1 VRGPVAL
8 LVSLAALGCAAPSAS
23 AQYLDPTPPWP
34 QLLPPRPTS
43 DATQPGP
50 VPGCE
55 RATLECVEQAARR
68 MRAYRDRF
76 GCDHRAVFAATYLV
90 VTEMVHRTLREDP
103 AFFDDR
109 DWLLFEDALFADY
122 YFRALEADAAG
133 QPVPDAWRIAFET
146 AAAGDA
152 NAGQDML
159 LGINAH
165 VQRDMP
171 FVLAEVGLRTPEGV
185 SRKPDHDRMNQILE
199 RSYEPIIE
207 EIARRYDPIVTTT
220 NPTGNPGDNAA
231 GLNIVA
237 EWREAAW
244 RNAERL
250 VEARTAEERAQIAR
264 QVEENA
270 AMWARSIADGPQQ
283 PGYRAVRDEHCRANL
298 AEEAS
303 PRSGNRRRARLSAR
317 RGCQRRAVRASV
329 TGDGVKRV
337 AFSVDGRRVK
347 LDRRGPFRMRVG
359 TRRLRPGRHRV
370 TARVTFD
377 DGSKRTLRRTI
388 RVCR

>member
-1 VRGPVAL
+1 
-8 LVSLAALGCAAPSAS
+8 
-23 AQYLDPTPPWP
+23 
-34 QLLPPRPTS
+34 
-43 DATQPGP
+43 
-50 VPGCE
+50 
-55 RATLECVEQAARR
+55 

-76 GCDHRAVFAATYLV
+76 GCDHRAVFATTYLT
-90 VTEMVHRTLREDP
+90 VTEMVRLALREDP

-109 DWLLFEDALFADY
+109 DWLLYEDALFADY
-122 YFRALEADAAG
+122 YFRALEANAAG

-171 FVLAEVGLRTPEGV
+171 FVLAEVGLRTPDGV
-185 SRKPDHDRMNQILE
+185 SRKPDHDRMNRILE

-220 NPTGNPGDNAA
+220 NPSGNPADNVA

-237 EWREAAW
+237 EWREAVW

-250 VEARTAEERAQIAR
+250 VEAKTAEERGQIAR

-270 AMWARSIADGPQQ
+270 AMWARAIADAPQQ
-283 PGYRAVRDEHCRANL
+283 PGYRQRRDEHCHTYA
-298 AEEAS
+298 AQAGPA
-303 PRSGNRRRARLSAR
+303 PRGGRRRARLSTS
-317 RGCQRRAVRASV
+317 RGCVRRTVRASV
-329 TGDGVKRV
+329 TGDGVRRV

-347 LDRRGPFRMRVG
+347 VDRRARFRMRVAA
-359 TRRLRPGRHRV
+359 RRLGPGRHRV
-370 TARVTFD
+370 RARVTFA
-377 DGSKRTLRRTI
+377 DGTKRTLRRTI